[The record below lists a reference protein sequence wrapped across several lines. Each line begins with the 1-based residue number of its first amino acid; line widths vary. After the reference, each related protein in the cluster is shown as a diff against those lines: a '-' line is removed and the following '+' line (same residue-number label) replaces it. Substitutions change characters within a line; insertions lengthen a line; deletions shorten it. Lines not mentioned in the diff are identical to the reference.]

1 VRLCITPWQLGER
14 RATALAAQ
22 ARYAEAVGYDSLWV
36 PESHFGAD
44 ALPEPLLLLA
54 AMAAVTERIRL
65 GTTSYLLTLRN
76 AVQAAEQVAVLDQLC
91 GGRLILGVGRGFSA
105 PVLRAFAV
113 DPRDKRALFETR
125 LADMRKHWAGQP
137 LDAGDPTSVRLEPL
151 PLQRPHPPV
160 WVAAFGPKA
169 LAQAGRLGL
178 PYLASP
184 VETLAELEANYALHR
199 SALVEAGH
207 TRALEVPVMR
217 TLFVTRDRAETARL
231 RADVAAAAARSGR
244 LASDPDVES
253 WTVIGEA
260 SYVRERV
267 AEYRERLGVTEF
279 IVTRLRIEGMAAER
293 LEQSAAAARAIL
305 S

>member
-1 VRLCITPWQLGER
+1 MRLGITPWQLGAQ
-14 RATALAAQ
+14 RAASLAAQ
-22 ARYAEAVGYDSLWV
+22 AQYAEEVGYDSIWV
-36 PESHFGAD
+36 PESHFGPD

-54 AMAAVTERIRL
+54 AMSAVTERIRL

-76 AVQAAEQVAVLDQLC
+76 AVQAAEQVAVLDQLS
-91 GGRLILGVGRGFSA
+91 GGRVILGVGRGFSA

-113 DPRDKRALFETR
+113 DPRDKRALFEAR
-125 LADMRKHWAGQP
+125 LADMRKHWAGAP
-137 LDAGDPTSVRLEPL
+137 LDPDDPGAARLDPL
-151 PLQRPHPPV
+151 PLQQPHPPV

-199 SALVEAGH
+199 TALREAGH
-207 TRALEVPVMR
+207 AAALDVPVMR
-217 TLFVTRDRAETARL
+217 TLFVTRDGSETARL
-231 RADVAAAAARSGR
+231 RAEVAAAAARSGR

-260 SYVRERV
+260 GYVRERV
-267 AEYRERLGVTEF
+267 AEYQERLGVTEF
-279 IVTRLRIEGMAAER
+279 IVTRLRIQGMAAER
-293 LEQSAAAARAIL
+293 LLQSVASARSIL